1 MSDVRWLDDDEQAA
15 WRGMLVMQAKLQA
28 RLSRAMQRD
37 AGLSDAD
44 YGVLVEL
51 TEAPEGKLRIFQLGR
66 FLQWEKS
73 RLSHHLRR
81 MEARGLVAREECE
94 TDRRGA
100 YVVVTKKG
108 RVAIERAAP
117 KHVAEVRQAFMDA
130 LDPAQLE
137 QLRRITGDVLANLD
151 RLEAD
156 APCPE

>member
-1 MSDVRWLDDDEQAA
+1 MSEVRWLDDREQAA
-15 WRGMLVMQAKLQA
+15 WRGLLVMQAKLQA
-28 RLSRAMQRD
+28 RLSRALQRD

-100 YVVVTKKG
+100 YVVVTTKG

-117 KHVAEVRQAFMDA
+117 RHVAEVRQAFIGA
-130 LDPAQLE
+130 LSPDQLQ
-137 QLRRITGDVLANLD
+137 QLQTITDDVLTNLE
-151 RLEAD
+151 RLETD
-156 APCPE
+156 AACGD